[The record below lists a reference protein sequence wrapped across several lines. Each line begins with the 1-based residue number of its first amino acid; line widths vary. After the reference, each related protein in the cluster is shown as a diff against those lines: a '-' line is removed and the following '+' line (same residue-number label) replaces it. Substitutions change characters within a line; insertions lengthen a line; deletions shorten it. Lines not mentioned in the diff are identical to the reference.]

1 MGLETSNL
9 REVLGSMFVS
19 SAKHPIDRAPF
30 MLVSIPI
37 PQKVNSIATNGLMI
51 HNDPVLFQAREASL
65 AAFCFTTHLGLFGN
79 RVCDW
84 CMYIYII
91 MLIMFVLNMAIQ
103 DISHFLNRRISSRFF
118 FLCEEVLLS
127 FCSMCITYLVV
138 LLEAPLGPRRFEG
151 SKRA

>member
-1 MGLETSNL
+1 LGLETSNL

-51 HNDPVLFQAREASL
+51 HNDSVLFQAREASL

-79 RVCDW
+79 RVYDW
-84 CMYIYII
+84 CIYIYNHVNHVRTEHGHPGY
-91 MLIMFVLNMAIQ
+91 LQFFKQ
-103 DISHFLNRRISSRFF
+103 THFQPFLFF
-118 FLCEEVLLS
+118 
-127 FCSMCITYLVV
+127 
-138 LLEAPLGPRRFEG
+138 
-151 SKRA
+151 

>member
-37 PQKVNSIATNGLMI
+37 AQKVNSIATNGLMI

-79 RVCDW
+79 RVYDL
-84 CMYIYII
+84 YNHVNHVRTEHGHPGY
-91 MLIMFVLNMAIQ
+91 LP
-103 DISHFLNRRISSRFF
+103 FF
-118 FLCEEVLLS
+118 
-127 FCSMCITYLVV
+127 
-138 LLEAPLGPRRFEG
+138 
-151 SKRA
+151 

>member
-1 MGLETSNL
+1 MHLKWWGMFHWYLWPEGTSLGLETSNL

-79 RVCDW
+79 RVYDW

-103 DISHFLNRRISSRFF
+103 DISHFLTDAFPAVS
-118 FLCEEVLLS
+118 FLCEEVLLTD
-127 FCSMCITYLVV
+127 CSMCIT
-138 LLEAPLGPRRFEG
+138 
-151 SKRA
+151 